1 MLVEAIQMSIEEFT
15 TTAQE
20 NSEQYNAQEI
30 WESKEAI
37 QAAIARIEKDSKK
50 ASETRGQIQQQKKQN
65 KDMADF
71 LTFLLQQLTNKILRD
86 LHLVFFSSDTGW
98 PQKNINHKV
107 IIWLF
112 APFYKEQIEQ
122 YHLWSLY
129 NDLLAEPNNLSLTQ
143 YIHYLKQVSYR
154 FHDNIALNQQRL
166 LQLVIDIMKQYS
178 IIDNTHKDWEK
189 EAKDNL
195 VATII
200 QELFGI
206 QHSINIDKVSI

>member
-1 MLVEAIQMSIEEFT
+1 MSIEELT
-15 TTAQE
+15 TSSAQE
-20 NSEQYNAQEI
+20 NNEQYNLQEI
-30 WESKEAI
+30 GESKEAI
-37 QAAIARIEKDSKK
+37 QAAIARIEKDNQK

-65 KDMADF
+65 KDIADF
-71 LTFLLQQLTNKILRD
+71 LTFLLQQLTNTLLRD

-107 IIWLF
+107 IVWLF
-112 APFYKEQIEQ
+112 APFYKEQITQ

-129 NDLLAEPNNLSLTQ
+129 NDLLAEQDNLSLTQ

-166 LQLVIDIMKQYS
+166 LQLVIDIMKQYT
-178 IIDNTHKDWEK
+178 IIDNSYNTWEQEEK
-189 EAKDNL
+189 NKL
-195 VATII
+195 IATII

-206 QHSINIDKVSI
+206 QHNIDINKVNI